1 MDMEVA
7 TGPGELQAALK
18 LCGLGEPAA
27 LLRGIPGEPEGL
39 VLRET
44 GLVELFYWD
53 EPLSGQKPIELG
65 GREVFRQ
72 NTSGESGSFL
82 G

>member
-1 MDMEVA
+1 MNSKRPSSE
-7 TGPGELQAALK
+7 
-18 LCGLGEPAA
+18 
-27 LLRGIPGEPEGL
+27 L

-53 EPLSGQKPIELG
+53 EPLPGQKPIELG
-65 GREVFRQ
+65 GREAFRQ